1 MLVKHVER
9 HVQRV
14 TGAVTA
20 LRLSSFSNGSGEE
33 AALPRQEACCDLVA
47 DGDVLLATA
56 SRVPRTSSSPQL
68 SSPLLDAEVGHSCQ
82 GGAQEDGPS
91 SAARFGNPHRADS
104 AFVVVGSASA
114 RSRNTKRLLEV
125 RVSVPPSGSLCLVT
139 CLRTSHTHPP
149 PHTRTGL

>member
-20 LRLSSFSNGSGEE
+20 LRLSSFSSHGSGEG

-68 SSPLLDAEVGHSCQ
+68 SSPLVDAEVGHSCQ

-91 SAARFGNPHRADS
+91 SAARFGLPHRADS

-125 RVSVPPSGSLCLVT
+125 RVCVPPFRKSFCA
-139 CLRTSHTHPP
+139 
-149 PHTRTGL
+149 